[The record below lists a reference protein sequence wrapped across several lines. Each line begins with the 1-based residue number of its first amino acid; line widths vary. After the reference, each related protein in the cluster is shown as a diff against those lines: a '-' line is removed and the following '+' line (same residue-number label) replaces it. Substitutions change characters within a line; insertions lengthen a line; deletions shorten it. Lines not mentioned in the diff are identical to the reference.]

1 MSKEGNS
8 LKDNKIL
15 MVDATVFRPLMQK
28 QQKSDRRH
36 QRKKILPKSL
46 GPKRR
51 RKKQKT
57 NRKKER
63 TKYETLW
70 LLLVRQ
76 TEKLDRKIEK

>member
-1 MSKEGNS
+1 
-8 LKDNKIL
+8 
-15 MVDATVFRPLMQK
+15 MQQ
-28 QQKSDRRH
+28 QQKKSIADIKGRRFF
-36 QRKKILPKSL
+36 LSLL
-46 GPKRR
+46 GPNEKERNR
-51 RKKQKT
+51 IQR